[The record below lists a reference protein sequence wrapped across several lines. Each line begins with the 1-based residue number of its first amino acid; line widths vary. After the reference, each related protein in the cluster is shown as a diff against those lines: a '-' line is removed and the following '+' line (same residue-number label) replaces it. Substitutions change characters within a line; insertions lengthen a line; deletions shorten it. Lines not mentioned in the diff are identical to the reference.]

1 MIFNKKNK
9 KQIKCESCGSST
21 EEKHNFCPYCGN
33 SLIDLKKEEENF
45 GLLGRDDLTV
55 PEENY
60 HRVQGFGITDKLINS
75 LMNSMM
81 KNLDKQ
87 FKNQFKEIEKEAEKA
102 EIKSFPN
109 GIKIKI
115 AGPFNVMQKNK
126 TNSTQRF
133 ARQKIDE
140 KQLQKI
146 SSLPKAKAK
155 TNVKRI
161 GDKVIYELTTPGVKS
176 AQDIFIS
183 KLESGYE
190 IKAIGTKKV
199 YVNSVPI
206 NLPLKQFSI
215 LNNKVSVEFNAK
227 QE

>member
-87 FKNQFKEIEKEAEKA
+87 FKEMEKQMENT
-102 EIKSFPN
+102 EIKTFPN
-109 GIKIKI
+109 GVRIKIS
-115 AGPFNVMQKNK
+115 GPFASKPK
-126 TNSTQRF
+126 
-133 ARQKIDE
+133 RQIIPKPTIQPE
-140 KQLQKI
+140 QMKKI
-146 SSLPKAKAK
+146 SSLPREKAK
-155 TNVKRI
+155 TSVKRI
-161 GDKVIYELTTPGVKS
+161 GGKIVYELATPGVS
-176 AQDIFIS
+176 SIQDIFIS

-190 IKAIGTKKV
+190 VKAVGDKKI
-199 YVNSVPI
+199 YVNSIPL
-206 NLPLKQFSI
+206 NLPIRKYSI
-215 LNNKVSVEFNAK
+215 IKNKLSVEFLS
-227 QE
+227 QEDLIQ